1 MKIVGIILVVV
12 ILLFVGVMV
21 VQHMQESADLTK
33 AQAQAASAEETA
45 RLDAHLT
52 REQQRYIE
60 LTLGP
65 VAAKEFERDMF
76 NKSES
81 DEQKVRAQYSK
92 RLVKRGYKPL

>member
-1 MKIVGIILVVV
+1 LKIVGIILVVV

-21 VQHMQESADLTK
+21 VQHMQ
-33 AQAQAASAEETA
+33 ETA